1 MNLTSKKYLSQVEEV
16 IKKAEA
22 GDVYPVYLF
31 IGDRPIIHPQINKL
45 IDCLVFEEA
54 RDCMK
59 FFMGDNAL
67 IQPNLPGWLGWIHET
82 RWDNIFSVTICKR
95 ENEIKHHRA

>member
-22 GDVYPVYLF
+22 GEVYPVYLF

-45 IDCLVFEEA
+45 
-54 RDCMK
+54 
-59 FFMGDNAL
+59 
-67 IQPNLPGWLGWIHET
+67 
-82 RWDNIFSVTICKR
+82 
-95 ENEIKHHRA
+95 

>member
-45 IDCLVFEEA
+45 IDCLVSEEVKDFNFEILSP
-54 RDCMK
+54 D
-59 FFMGDNAL
+59 FF
-67 IQPNLPGWLGWIHET
+67 Q
-82 RWDNIFSVTICKR
+82 
-95 ENEIKHHRA
+95 RAGCLSLSWKISEKLR

>member
-1 MNLTSKKYLSQVEEV
+1 MNLTSKKYLSQVKEV

-45 IDCLVFEEA
+45 IDYLVPEEA
-54 RDCMK
+54 RDFNFEVLSPD
-59 FFMGDNAL
+59 FFSEGRLLELLETRGFFPGRKVVL
-67 IQPNLPGWLGWIHET
+67 IQDL
-82 RWDNIFSVTICKR
+82 
-95 ENEIKHHRA
+95 